1 MSLDA
6 EISLLLHSSKN
17 IFLSMRKV
25 ILYIAVSLDGY
36 IADSQKSVHWIK
48 GQDDSAEMLDT
59 YTPFFASVDT
69 VIMGKRTYD
78 QIVTELSP
86 ERWPYPEAETYVFTH
101 ERMVDTG
108 NIKFVSGDLCGLVN
122 DLRQGAGKNIW
133 ICGGANVVNQLLRAN
148 LIDVFHI
155 ATIPTILGSGIKLF
169 GEIENIQNL
178 RLIDTTIYNGIIE
191 AVYER
196 KAL

>member
-1 MSLDA
+1 
-6 EISLLLHSSKN
+6 
-17 IFLSMRKV
+17 MRKV

-86 ERWPYPEAETYVFTH
+86 ERWPYTEAETYVFTH
-101 ERMVDTG
+101 ELMIDTE
-108 NIKFVSGDLCGLVN
+108 NIKFVSGNPCQFIN
-122 DLRQGAGKNIW
+122 DLRQGIGKNIW
-133 ICGGANVVNQLLRAN
+133 ICGGADIINQLLKED

-155 ATIPTILGSGIKLF
+155 ATIPTILGSGTRLF
-169 GEIENIQNL
+169 GETDVRQLKLVDNVV
-178 RLIDTTIYNGIIE
+178 YNGIIE

-196 KAL
+196 Q

>member
-1 MSLDA
+1 MSKNLITK
-6 EISLLLHSSKN
+6 ISLTLYFNKN
-17 IFLSMRKV
+17 RLFCMRKV
-25 ILYIAVSLDGY
+25 ILYVAVSLDGY
-36 IADSQKSVHWIK
+36 IADAQKSVHWIK

-86 ERWPYPEAETYVFTH
+86 ERWPYTEAETYVFTH
-101 ERMVDTG
+101 ELMVATE
-108 NIKFVSGDLCGLVN
+108 NIKFVSGNLCQLVN

-133 ICGGANVVNQLLRAN
+133 ICGGANVVNQLIRAN
-148 LIDVFHI
+148 LIDIFHI

-169 GEIENIQNL
+169 GEIESIQNL
-178 RLIDTTIYNGIIE
+178 RLIDTTIYN
-191 AVYER
+191 A
-196 KAL
+196 

>member
-1 MSLDA
+1 MSKNLITK
-6 EISLLLHSSKN
+6 ISLTLYFNKN
-17 IFLSMRKV
+17 RLFCMRKV
-25 ILYIAVSLDGY
+25 ILYVAVSLDGY
-36 IADSQKSVHWIK
+36 IADAQKSVHWIK

-78 QIVTELSP
+78 QILTELSL
-86 ERWPYPEAETYVFTH
+86 ERWPYTEAESDVFTP
-101 ERMVDTG
+101 ELLVATE
-108 NIKFVSGDLCGLVN
+108 NIKFVSGTLCQLVN
-122 DLRQGAGKNIW
+122 DLRPGAGKNIW
-133 ICGGANVVNQLLRAN
+133 ICGGANVVNQLIRAN
-148 LIDVFHI
+148 LIDIFHI

-169 GEIENIQNL
+169 GEIESIQNL

-196 KAL
+196 R